1 MPKQGI
7 DFAAMPQTAIK
18 VITGPAAFFRE
29 MPRSGGF
36 GEPLLFLMVMSAVTG
51 LLQALLLLFGL
62 APDVQMSVTVAIL
75 SIILYPLVAA
85 VAGFIIAAVLFVIWK
100 VIGSQESY
108 ETAYRCMAYVGAL
121 FPITAVLGAIP
132 YAGGVLG
139 IALTTFFYV
148 TASVETH
155 KITAQKAW
163 TVFGI
168 IGVLLIA
175 MNLGGELATRSAQQN
190 NERLQQQI
198 EDLKKKLEGR

>member
-1 MPKQGI
+1 
-7 DFAAMPQTAIK
+7 
-18 VITGPAAFFRE
+18 
-29 MPRSGGF
+29 
-36 GEPLLFLMVMSAVTG
+36 MSAVTG
-51 LLQALLLLFGL
+51 LIQALLLLFGL

-198 EDLKKKLEGR
+198 DDLKKKLEGR

>member
-29 MPRSGGF
+29 MPKTGGF

-51 LLQALLLLFGL
+51 LIQALLLLFGL

-100 VIGSQESY
+100 LIGSQESY
-108 ETAYRCMAYVGAL
+108 EAAYRCMAYVGAL

-198 EDLKKKLEGR
+198 DDLKKKLEGR

>member
-1 MPKQGI
+1 MPEQGI

-29 MPRSGGF
+29 MPKTGGF

-51 LLQALLLLFGL
+51 LIQAVLLLLGL
-62 APDVQMSVTVAIL
+62 VPDVHMSVVVAVG
-75 SIILYPLVAA
+75 SIVLYPLVAA
-85 VAGFIIAAVLFVIWK
+85 VAGFVIAAVLFVIWK
-100 VIGSQESY
+100 LMGSQGSY

-121 FPITAVLGAIP
+121 FPITAVLGTIP

-139 IALTTFFYV
+139 IGLTTFFYV

-155 KITAQKAW
+155 KISAQKAW

-175 MNLGGELATRSAQQN
+175 MNLGGEMATRSAQQN

-198 EDLKKKLEGR
+198 DDLKKKLEGK

>member
-29 MPRSGGF
+29 MPKAGGF
-36 GEPLLFLMVMSAVTG
+36 GEPLLFLLVMSAVTG
-51 LLQALLLLFGL
+51 LIQAVLLLLGL
-62 APDVQMSVTVAIL
+62 VPDVHMSVVVAVG
-75 SIILYPLVAA
+75 SIVLYPLVAA
-85 VAGFIIAAVLFVIWK
+85 VAGFVIAAVLFVLWK
-100 VIGSQESY
+100 LMGSQGSY

-139 IALTTFFYV
+139 VALTTYFYV

-175 MNLGGELATRSAQQN
+175 MNLGGELASRSAQKDVQQ
-190 NERLQQQI
+190 LQQQI
-198 EDLKKKLEGR
+198 DDLKKKLEGK